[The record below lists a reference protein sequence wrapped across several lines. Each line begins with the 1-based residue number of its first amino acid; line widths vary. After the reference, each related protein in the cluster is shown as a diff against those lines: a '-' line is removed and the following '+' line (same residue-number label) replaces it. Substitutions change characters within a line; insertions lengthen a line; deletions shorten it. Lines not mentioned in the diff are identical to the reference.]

1 MADLFL
7 SVVVPAYN
15 ESSRIGPTLEKILAY
30 LRRQSYEAEIVVV
43 DEGSRDQTSEL
54 VRALAASH
62 PEIRLLGNPINRGKG
77 AAVRQGVLDSQGNW
91 VLFSDADLS
100 TPIEE
105 VEKLLAVVERE
116 RAVAAVGSR
125 TLRRELIGV
134 HQPLLREWSGRF
146 FNVVVRLA
154 TGLKIHDTQCGFK
167 LFHRLVTRVAF
178 LLQTSQGF
186 GFDPEL
192 LYLVQLCAGRIVEI
206 PVRWDNSPVTKVR
219 FLRDSLLMLL
229 DLLRLRWNR
238 WQGRYRPRRA

>member
-30 LRRQSYEAEIVVV
+30 LHRQSYEAEIVVV
-43 DEGSRDQTSEL
+43 DDGSRDQTSEL

-77 AAVRQGVLDSQGNW
+77 AAVRQGVLDSQGKW

-105 VEKLLAVVERE
+105 VEKLLAAVERE

-167 LFHRLVTRVAF
+167 LFHRQVTRVAF

-192 LYLVQLCAGRIVEI
+192 LYLVQLYAGRIVEI

>member
-15 ESSRIGPTLEKILAY
+15 ESPRIGPTLEKILAY

-43 DEGSRDQTSEL
+43 DDGSRDRTGEL

-62 PEIRLLGNPINRGKG
+62 PEIRLLANSVNRGKG
-77 AAVRQGVLDSQGNW
+77 AAVRQGVLDSQGKW

-105 VEKLLAVVERE
+105 VEKLLAAVERD

-125 TLRRELIGV
+125 ALRRELIGV

-146 FNVVVRLA
+146 FNVLVRLA

-167 LFHRLVTRVAF
+167 LFHRRATRVAF

-192 LYLVQLCAGRIVEI
+192 LYLVQLHAGRIVEI
-206 PVRWDNSPVTKVR
+206 PVRWDNSPATKVR

-229 DLLRLRWNR
+229 DLLRLCRNR

>member
-15 ESSRIGPTLEKILAY
+15 ESVRIGPTLEKILAY

-43 DEGSRDQTSEL
+43 NDGSQDRTGEL

-62 PEIRLLGNPINRGKG
+62 PEIRLFETPLNRGKG
-77 AAVRQGVLDSQGNW
+77 AAVKQGVLESHGKW

-105 VEKLLAVVERE
+105 VEKLLEAVERE
-116 RAVAAVGSR
+116 RAVAAIGSR
-125 TLRRELIGV
+125 ALRRELIGV
-134 HQPLLREWSGRF
+134 HQPLLRVWSGRF
-146 FNVVVRLA
+146 FIVVVRLA

-167 LFHRLVTRVAF
+167 LFHLQATREAF

-192 LYLVQLCAGRIVEI
+192 LYLVQLHGGRIVEV
-206 PVRWDNSPVTKVR
+206 PVRWDNSPATKVR
-219 FLRDSLLMLL
+219 FFRDSLLMLL
-229 DLLRLRWNR
+229 DLLRLRRNR
-238 WQGRYRPRRA
+238 WQGRYRPRRS